1 VSFETKL
8 PSPTVL
14 LVITVYNGRAV
25 VPQAIR
31 SAMRL
36 SQVGCSIDVL
46 VLDDCSPDPGWSDE
60 LDLLC
65 GDAGVMYY
73 RSPRNLGIPRNC
85 NLGLLAA
92 ADGGYDYVILCNSD
106 VIFPADMV
114 SQLISVAR
122 TDPRI
127 GSVTAWSNHASVY
140 SLPNEDS
147 DQYLT
152 DQQVIDW
159 ATQSLTG
166 EFGADAIDIP
176 TGVGFCLLIPV
187 DVLRVVGLMDP
198 VFGRGY
204 SEEVD
209 WCLRSQ
215 ALGYRITLAP
225 SVFVYHRGQGSNVE
239 AGLLAHGET
248 NIPAHDAIVS
258 MRYPSFLSQ
267 VGRFMASDLLSV
279 AYDRAFRAL
288 IGDAARQRGYVLQLS
303 WMGSA
308 SPPGD
313 VVRVV
318 VDPRGRAP
326 VLELSYLGFRWRVGL
341 EGRPLVA
348 ELRDLLGGDPI
359 QVVVPEPSD
368 RALAL
373 ASDLAEEGI
382 PVHHGMSY
390 PQRV

>member
-1 VSFETKL
+1 MAA
-8 PSPTVL
+8 PTVL

-25 VPQAIR
+25 VPQAIS
-31 SAMRL
+31 SAIRL
-36 SQVGCSIDVL
+36 AQDGCSVDVL
-46 VLDDCSPDPGWSDE
+46 VLDDCSPEPGWSDD
-60 LDLLC
+60 LRLLC
-65 GDAGVMYY
+65 ADAGVMYY

-92 ADGGYDYVILCNSD
+92 ADGGYDYVLLCNSD
-106 VIFPADMV
+106 VILPVGMV
-114 SQLISVAR
+114 PQLISVAR
-122 TDPRI
+122 GDSRI

-147 DQYLT
+147 DRYLT
-152 DQQVIDW
+152 DQQVVDW
-159 ATQSLTG
+159 ASRCLTD
-166 EFGADAIDIP
+166 EFGITPVDIP
-176 TGVGFCLLIPV
+176 TGVGFCMLIPV
-187 DVLRVVGLMDP
+187 PVLRIVGLMDP

-258 MRYPSFLSQ
+258 MRYPAFISQ
-267 VGRFMASDLLSV
+267 VGRFMASDRLSS

-288 IGDAARQRGYVLQLS
+288 IGDAARQHGYILQLS

-308 SPPGD
+308 SPTD
-313 VVRVV
+313 DLVRVI

-326 VLELSYLGFRWRVGL
+326 LLELSYLGFIWRVGV

-359 QVVVPEPSD
+359 HVVLPEPSD

-373 ASDLAEEGI
+373 ANDLEAEGI

-390 PQRV
+390 PLRV